1 VSSHVHTIWT
11 PLHVYF
17 VSLGT
22 KMIQSYVY
30 RDQNAHVKSLGTRTV
45 QLHKFKDLDVPF
57 KSLGTENN
65 TLLKV

>member
-1 VSSHVHTIWT
+1 
-11 PLHVYF
+11 
-17 VSLGT
+17 
-22 KMIQSYVY
+22 MIQSYVY